1 MPSFGGL
8 IAEIRHYLDPSTI
21 AAAGYLVMNGVI
33 FAENGLAAGFFFPG
47 DSLLFVAGLF
57 AAKGNL
63 NLGVL
68 IVTLT
73 ISGIVGN
80 AVGYFTGLKL
90 GKRLFSKPK
99 SLLFRPS
106 HLEEANKFY
115 EKYGN
120 KTIIIARF
128 IPIVRTFAPL
138 VAGAAEMPYG
148 RFAFYNVIGGIGW
161 ISSMLLSGYFL
172 GQLFPALAQ
181 HIELVVLVVVTLSL
195 LPPLIEYLKARRK
208 GTPVTAPPKQV
219 EEA

>member
-1 MPSFGGL
+1 MSLGTL
-8 IAEIRHYLDPSTI
+8 IAEVRHYLDPRTI
-21 AAAGYLVMNGVI
+21 AAAGYLVLNGVI

-106 HLEEANKFY
+106 HLEKAHQFY
-115 EKYGN
+115 LKYGN

-148 RFAFYNVIGGIGW
+148 HFAFYNVIGGIGW
-161 ISSMLLSGYFL
+161 ISSMLLGGYFL
-172 GQLFPALAQ
+172 GQAFPALAN
-181 HIELVVLVVVTLSL
+181 HIEIVVLVIVALSL
-195 LPPLIEYLKARRK
+195 LPPVIEYLKARRA
-208 GTPVTAPPKQV
+208 PMAPPDPV